1 MSDFIKNIFTNDNLL
16 VGISELSKMTGVSPR
31 QLRYWE
37 SKEYIQ
43 SIDEQHGQAA
53 RKYRLFTVFKVQLI
67 KKYLDSDYTL
77 NQAIKKADE
86 KIQMAKSF
94 RQLFKQGKIEV
105 QIVQERFIVLVFSTL
120 DDTKESLYVVFDEQ
134 HDQLLHFTDNLKNEQ
149 EIAQAI
155 FNRLTNQ

>member
-1 MSDFIKNIFTNDNLL
+1 MSDFLKNIFTNDNLL
-16 VGISELSKMTGVSPR
+16 VGISELSKMTSISPR

-37 SKEYIQ
+37 SKGYIQ
-43 SIDEQHGQAA
+43 SVEENSGQTA

-94 RQLFKQGKIEV
+94 RQLFRKGKIE
-105 QIVQERFIVLVFSTL
+105 IKIIQERFIVLIFDKGDCS
-120 DDTKESLYVVFDEQ
+120 KEALYVIFDEQ
-134 HDQLLHFTDNLKNEQ
+134 NDNLLYFTDKLKNEQ
-149 EIAQAI
+149 EIEQAI
-155 FNRLTNQ
+155 VSQLLLD

>member
-37 SKEYIQ
+37 SKGYIQ
-43 SIDEQHGQAA
+43 SIDENYGQVA

-134 HDQLLHFTDNLKNEQ
+134 HDQLLYFNDNLKNEQ

-155 FNRLTNQ
+155 FNQLINQ

>member
-37 SKEYIQ
+37 SKGYIQ
-43 SIDEQHGQAA
+43 SIDENYGQVA

-134 HDQLLHFTDNLKNEQ
+134 HDQLLYFNDNLKNEQ
-149 EIAQAI
+149 EVAQAI
-155 FNRLTNQ
+155 FNQLINQ